1 VTTCPQD
8 AAYTFAPPPYELP
21 FPMYRM
27 PRFRR
32 IPRLVHILLV
42 ALALLSAGVMP
53 VAAQIFELP
62 RPDTSDTRSF
72 GVSVAMAGDVAVV
85 GASGENECGTN
96 SGAAYVYE
104 RDSTDGAWSRAARL
118 TPSECREGAFF
129 GETVDVDGNR
139 IIISASSEF
148 FASPKSNAAYIFERD
163 ATGDWAEAARLTGA
177 VGREEG
183 AFAADVAIQGD
194 RAVVTTS
201 GDVDGAFGGT
211 VYVFDFDS
219 ERDFW
224 RRTARL
230 RAEQGVQRGVLGGAL
245 AIDDTRIA
253 VAASTYFGREPG
265 SVYIFEQSENGSW
278 EQSEIIPNIDDF
290 FISLSLHGTRLI
302 VGQSRAGR
310 KDSGIATVYEDL
322 GATWSKVAT
331 LRPSTPYE
339 SGAFGSTVSM
349 HGDWALVTG
358 YDEQLGQDFNIDR
371 VVYAFRRDDSGSWPQ
386 RRIIDI
392 GRVAFGA
399 AIDQDGTAAI
409 ISSVPETEAGS
420 AYVVQLR

>member
-1 VTTCPQD
+1 
-8 AAYTFAPPPYELP
+8 
-21 FPMYRM
+21 
-27 PRFRR
+27 
-32 IPRLVHILLV
+32 
-42 ALALLSAGVMP
+42 
-53 VAAQIFELP
+53 
-62 RPDTSDTRSF
+62 
-72 GVSVAMAGDVAVV
+72 
-85 GASGENECGTN
+85 
-96 SGAAYVYE
+96 
-104 RDSTDGAWSRAARL
+104 
-118 TPSECREGAFF
+118 
-129 GETVDVDGNR
+129 
-139 IIISASSEF
+139 
-148 FASPKSNAAYIFERD
+148 
-163 ATGDWAEAARLTGA
+163 
-177 VGREEG
+177 
-183 AFAADVAIQGD
+183 
-194 RAVVTTS
+194 
-201 GDVDGAFGGT
+201 
-211 VYVFDFDS
+211 
-219 ERDFW
+219 
-224 RRTARL
+224 
-230 RAEQGVQRGVLGGAL
+230 VLGGAL